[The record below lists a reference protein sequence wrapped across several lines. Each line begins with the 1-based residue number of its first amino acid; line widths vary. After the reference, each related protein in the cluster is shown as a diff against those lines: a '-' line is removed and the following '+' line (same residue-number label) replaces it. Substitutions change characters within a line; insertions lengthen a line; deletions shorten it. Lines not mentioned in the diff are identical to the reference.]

1 VLKVILRCPL
11 GSVQPSIVP
20 RQSAVHRDRLRGRNF
35 LIIPCVM
42 VPTWRRGLARPY
54 IAQSRS
60 ALAPAA
66 GVLQVIPI
74 VTFAY

>member
-1 VLKVILRCPL
+1 MLIVILRCPL

-20 RQSAVHRDRLRGRNF
+20 RQSAVHCNRLRRRNF
-35 LIIPCVM
+35 LIRPKIM
-42 VPTWRRGLARPY
+42 VPPKRGGLARPY
-54 IAQSRS
+54 IAQPMC

-66 GVLQVIPI
+66 GVHQVIPI